1 MFGNEPEILDSK
13 FEDDRTLSLWTNQK
27 IRKTGFAPIKRVYGR
42 KSKFGSDIHT
52 PGHIEYLHT
61 KFHHRT
67 TSNKKVRKTGCAPI
81 SRQKWSRALVL
92 KIDFWNIWWFHM
104 LGNEPEI
111 LDFKFEDDTTLS
123 LWTNQKFRKTGFVP
137 PKNKRVRGRKSK
149 FGSDIH
155 TPGHLEKVKHWLS
168 KILRLSLKKLNTLLF
183 NSCIAYL
190 NRISFNYNFI
200 IYWKVPV

>member
-1 MFGNEPEILDSK
+1 MILDHSA
-13 FEDDRTLSLWTNQK
+13 TLAYGGQNVGLSAELKPAYGGQYHK
-27 IRKTGFAPIKRVYGR
+27 VRKTGFALKKKVQGR

-67 TSNKKVRKTGCAPI
+67 TSNKKVQKTGFAPI

-111 LDFKFEDDTTLS
+111 LDSKFEDDTTLS
-123 LWTNQKFRKTGFVP
+123 LWTNQKVRKTGFAP
-137 PKNKRVRGRKSK
+137 IKRARGRKSK
-149 FGSDIH
+149 F
-155 TPGHLEKVKHWLS
+155 
-168 KILRLSLKKLNTLLF
+168 
-183 NSCIAYL
+183 
-190 NRISFNYNFI
+190 
-200 IYWKVPV
+200 